1 MQNCKIAYFIKKICY
16 NLSMNLDRS
25 IPLSIIIP
33 AYNEEPNLG
42 QTLEDVASYLNQ
54 SSENYE
60 VIVVNDGSTDK
71 TAEIAQG
78 KSGLFKNFRLLNNP
92 GNRGK
97 GYAVKN
103 GVLQAQGESVLFM
116 DADNSTQI
124 NQLPKLV
131 EMIDQGSDI
140 AIASRRI
147 PGAEIDTLQPLH
159 RRIMGNFYILA
170 THLIL
175 GTNVRD
181 FNCGFKLFTKKSAQK
196 LFSMLTRDDWS
207 FDAELIF
214 LAAKLGFRLKEV
226 PIKWQD
232 KRTSKVK
239 PLQDGIKSLLD
250 LFAIKLRHCKEPST
264 NR

>member
-1 MQNCKIAYFIKKICY
+1 MHFDQ
-16 NLSMNLDRS
+16 S
-25 IPLSIIIP
+25 IHLSIIIP

-42 QTLEDVASYLNQ
+42 QTLEDIASYLNQ
-54 SSENYE
+54 SNENYE

-71 TAEIAQG
+71 TAEIA
-78 KSGLFKNFRLLNNP
+78 KEKAGLFKNLRLLENP

-103 GVLQAQGESVLFM
+103 GVLQAHGELVLFM
-116 DADNSTQI
+116 DADNSTRI

-131 EMIDQGSDI
+131 EAIKQGNDI

-147 PGAEIDTLQPLH
+147 PGAEIDIWQPLH

-170 THLIL
+170 TRLIL

-181 FNCGFKLFTKKSAQK
+181 FNCGFKLFTKRSAQK
-196 LFSMLTRDDWS
+196 LFPLITRNDWS

-214 LAAKLGFRLKEV
+214 LAGKFGLKLIEV
-226 PIKWQD
+226 PVKWQD

-239 PLQDGIKSLLD
+239 PIQDGIKSFIS
-250 LFAIKLRHCKEPST
+250 LFKIRSDQTHS
-264 NR
+264 